1 MTEPSLF
8 STPDPP
14 RPRAPRQFPPQ
25 DADWTMPEGWLLSG
39 SADPATHLLTGDLP
53 EPGPA
58 RPAPASRALVA
69 AFGAMLAVL
78 ILSVAALLTLVAY
91 GAASSESTSGTGST
105 RGSVASAA
113 LPPDVAAIADK
124 VNPGVVDIAARV
136 DFGESRGTGIVLT
149 SSGEVL
155 TNYHVIDGASS
166 IRVTDVGNGKTYFAT
181 VVGSD
186 PSHDIAV
193 LQMEKASG
201 LKTVTIGDSS
211 KVAVGDS
218 VVALGNALGVGGTPD
233 VVTGKVTALNQS
245 ITATD
250 EGGQNPEDL
259 TGLIQTSA
267 ALQPGDSG
275 GPLVDAQGK
284 VIGIDT
290 AASIRFR
297 FRRAQSTGSASYAI
311 PINQALEIA
320 RKITGKSSP

>member
-1 MTEPSLF
+1 
-8 STPDPP
+8 
-14 RPRAPRQFPPQ
+14 
-25 DADWTMPEGWLLSG
+25 
-39 SADPATHLLTGDLP
+39 
-53 EPGPA
+53 
-58 RPAPASRALVA
+58 
-69 AFGAMLAVL
+69 
-78 ILSVAALLTLVAY
+78 
-91 GAASSESTSGTGST
+91 
-105 RGSVASAA
+105 
-113 LPPDVAAIADK
+113 
-124 VNPGVVDIAARV
+124 
-136 DFGESRGTGIVLT
+136 
-149 SSGEVL
+149 
-155 TNYHVIDGASS
+155 
-166 IRVTDVGNGKTYFAT
+166 
-181 VVGSD
+181 
-186 PSHDIAV
+186 
-193 LQMEKASG
+193 
-201 LKTVTIGDSS
+201 
-211 KVAVGDS
+211 
-218 VVALGNALGVGGTPD
+218 VGGTPD